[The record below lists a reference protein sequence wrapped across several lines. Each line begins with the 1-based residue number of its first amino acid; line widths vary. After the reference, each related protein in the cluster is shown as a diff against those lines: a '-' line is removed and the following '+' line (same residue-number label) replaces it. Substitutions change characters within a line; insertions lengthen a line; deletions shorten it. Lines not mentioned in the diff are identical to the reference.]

1 VSAFTAAEI
10 AYLTAEERPLGRVA
24 TVGRDGMPH
33 VVPSG
38 VRYDAEHDTLD
49 IGGIR
54 LERTKKYRDIAR
66 TGLAA
71 VVLDDVLPPWRPRGI
86 EVRAHAELVGSPDP
100 LIRLHPRR
108 IISWGLEG
116 DAEIGERHARDVP

>member
-1 VSAFTAAEI
+1 MSAFTTAEI
-10 AYLTAEERPLGRVA
+10 AYLTADQRPLGRVA
-24 TVGRDGMPH
+24 TVGPDGMPH

-38 VRYDAEHDTLD
+38 VTYNAEHDTLD
-49 IGGIR
+49 ISGIR

-86 EVRAHAELVGSPDP
+86 EVRAHAEVLSSPDP
-100 LIRLHPRR
+100 LIRLRPRR

-116 DAEIGERHARDVP
+116 DDGIGDRHARDVP